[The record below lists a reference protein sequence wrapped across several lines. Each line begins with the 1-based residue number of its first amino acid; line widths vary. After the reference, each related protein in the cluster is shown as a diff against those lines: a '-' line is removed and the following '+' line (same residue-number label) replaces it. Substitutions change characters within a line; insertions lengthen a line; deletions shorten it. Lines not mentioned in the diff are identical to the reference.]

1 MSFMVRNIE
10 IQVCMLVC
18 KNRTIYPVM
27 SIFATIKGIMYVLPT
42 DVQVDGNKQMNESNI
57 M

>member
-1 MSFMVRNIE
+1 
-10 IQVCMLVC
+10 MLVC
-18 KNRTIYPVM
+18 ENNFVQTQINRTVYPVM